1 MILYYMVKSK
11 INSEKVNYNESKE
24 YDEEDIGITSTIY
37 SYFLYDIP
45 IEVALGREK
54 YTYAQYD
61 IIYYPIYLILNDEA
75 KCKIG
80 IFEINSNQL
89 INIMDEDGDVD
100 LNKGI
105 VLFYHFMNKDF
116 LLNIIEKHTPM
127 KKDTIQNE
135 IRDNTMIADSDV
147 TEEIEE
153 DEDDVTKLKIPKQ
166 NISQEKM
173 KIDKLLKDGLFEIDE
188 NKKLP
193 VNLQEE
199 SKEDAQRIKTE
210 YQEKPSNVWIEKFMK
225 NNYYDIIQN
234 EGGGDC
240 LFAVIRDAY
249 DQIGYKIT
257 VEKLRAILAEEATD
271 DLYQQYRLLY
281 VNFLGEL
288 QSKEKEMKELKK
300 LSVDL
305 KKRND
310 NTKDKE
316 HSKQIIEEAK
326 NVLNKFNSV
335 KAEKEVVKEL
345 MEEFK
350 YMEKIDNL
358 EKFKKFI
365 QTSSFWADTWAIS
378 TLEKKLNIKIII
390 LSKESYHSDDL
401 DSVMKCGQL
410 NDSDLEMEGKF
421 NPKYYIITSYSGNHY
436 ELVSYKS
443 KRILKYSEIP
453 YDIKALIINKC
464 MEKNAGPYYLIQDF
478 RNFKMKLGLSA
489 DEGFPNNDLED
500 ENMEY
505 DLYDPEIIFEFHS
518 KSDCNPKAGKGS
530 GERIKDEQLIEFTS
544 LNKGKSKDNVC
555 NNWRRKLD
563 DSWITKFNIDNLM
576 WSSVEHYYLGSQFKK
591 SFPDFYKEFSLDSN
605 SEISKDIALA
615 RAAGGKTGKLKDKIL
630 RPKNIKIDAD
640 FYEIGIN
647 NRSEEE
653 RRKALYAKFTQN
665 LDLKKILLD
674 TKNAKLVHFVRSS
687 PPVTDILLMK
697 LRKELE
703 KGNH

>member
-1 MILYYMVKSK
+1 
-11 INSEKVNYNESKE
+11 
-24 YDEEDIGITSTIY
+24 
-37 SYFLYDIP
+37 
-45 IEVALGREK
+45 
-54 YTYAQYD
+54 
-61 IIYYPIYLILNDEA
+61 
-75 KCKIG
+75 
-80 IFEINSNQL
+80 
-89 INIMDEDGDVD
+89 
-100 LNKGI
+100 
-105 VLFYHFMNKDF
+105 
-116 LLNIIEKHTPM
+116 
-127 KKDTIQNE
+127 
-135 IRDNTMIADSDV
+135 
-147 TEEIEE
+147 
-153 DEDDVTKLKIPKQ
+153 
-166 NISQEKM
+166 M
-173 KIDKLLKDGLFEIDE
+173 KIDKILKEGLFEIDE

-199 SKEDAQRIKTE
+199 SKEDAHRLKTE
-210 YQEKPSNVWIEKFMK
+210 YQEKSSNLWIEKFMK
-225 NNYYDIIQN
+225 NNHYDIIQN

-240 LFAVIRDAY
+240 FFAVIRDAY
-249 DQIGYKIT
+249 AQIGYKIT
-257 VEKLRAILAEEATD
+257 VEKLRALIAEEATD
-271 DLYQQYRLLY
+271 ELYQQYRLLY

-288 QSKEKEMKELKK
+288 QSKEKEMKDLKK
-300 LSVDL
+300 LSLEL

-345 MEEFK
+345 MDEFK

-358 EKFKKFI
+358 EKFKNFI

-378 TLEKKLNIKIII
+378 TIEKKLNIKVII
-390 LSKESYHSDDL
+390 LSKEAYHSDDL

-478 RNFKMKLGLSA
+478 RNFKMKLGLSP
-489 DEGFPNNDLED
+489 DEGYPNNDLED
-500 ENMEY
+500 ENVEY
-505 DLYDPEIIFEFHS
+505 DLYDPEIVFEFHS

-530 GERIKDEQLIEFTS
+530 GERILDDQIIEFNS
-544 LNKGKSKDNVC
+544 LNKGKSKDNIC

-563 DSWITKFNIDNLM
+563 DSWITKLKIDNLT

-591 SFPDFYKEFSLDSN
+591 GFPDFYKEFSLDSN
-605 SEISKDIALA
+605 SEISKDVTLA

-630 RPKNIKIDAD
+630 RAKNIKIDAD
-640 FYEIGIN
+640 FYEIGVN

-653 RRKALYAKFTQN
+653 RKKALYAKFTQN

-674 TKNAKLVHFVRSS
+674 TKKAKLIHFVRSS

-703 KGNH
+703 KGH